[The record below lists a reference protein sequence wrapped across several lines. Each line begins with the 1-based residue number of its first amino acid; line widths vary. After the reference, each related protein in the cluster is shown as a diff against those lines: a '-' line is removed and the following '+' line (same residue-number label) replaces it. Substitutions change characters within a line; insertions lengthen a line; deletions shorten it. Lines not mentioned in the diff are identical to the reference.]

1 MTLRKKIENNLFPS
15 VFILFI
21 VSGYL
26 LRPTPTWAIIFY
38 AILVPATFII
48 YIKNKNLFIENFQNT
63 IFTTSVILILWFLLT
78 ISWGVN
84 QPDFNVKKYIARSI
98 TNLIFLFTAAHFFS
112 LPNEKWKKTLFKY
125 LPYAVFINITI
136 SIVVFYAVN
145 ENPLNQRMIGWAETR
160 HPILG
165 SLVILTGFC
174 ITYYQ
179 SQIATTKIEK
189 VTYAAIC
196 ISCGIFIILTQSR
209 GPLLTLLFICAS
221 FTVFSGKTVRWLML
235 GTLVF
240 LLAVFTFNDEIQR
253 QVLQSL
259 SRNPWRFEIW
269 MDAWKYIQ
277 NAPIIGNG
285 LASLNTF
292 GAIEQKFPHSIY
304 VSSAFFGGAIGLFL
318 LLALF
323 AQLAWAALNTEDKTT
338 KAFHLGLL
346 CVPVIGGLT
355 DLAQVSK
362 SPGELWYILWV
373 PVTIIIGHS
382 IKSRREQKQQAQ
394 QSSIE

>member
-1 MTLRKKIENNLFPS
+1 MNTIKERVFPIS
-15 VFILFI
+15 FSIFLI
-21 VSGYL
+21 SGYL
-26 LRPTPTWAIIFY
+26 IHPTPMWAIIFY
-38 AILVPATFII
+38 AIIIPAFLIITF
-48 YIKNKNLFIENFQNT
+48 KNKEEITSLFKDKT
-63 IFTTSVILILWFLLT
+63 FTTGVILIVWFLLS

-84 QPDFNVKKYIARSI
+84 QPDFNIKKYISRSI
-98 TNLIFLFTAAHFFS
+98 INLIFLLSAAYFFS
-112 LPNEKWKKTLFKY
+112 THTYWKNFTFKIF
-125 LPYAVFINITI
+125 PYAVIANI
-136 SIVVFYAVN
+136 SISLFVFYGMDAHS
-145 ENPLNQRMIGWAETR
+145 LSDRLSGWAETR

-165 SLVILTGFC
+165 SLVILIGFC
-174 ITYYQ
+174 ISFYQ
-179 SQIATTKIEK
+179 SQISTKNKDKIIYAT
-189 VTYAAIC
+189 IC
-196 ISCGIFIILTQSR
+196 LSCVLFVILSQSR
-209 GPLLTLLFICAS
+209 GPLLTLLCIGIIFSI
-221 FTVFSGKTVRWLML
+221 FSGKVVRRCAIGILFSIASI
-235 GTLVF
+235 F
-240 LLAVFTFNDEIQR
+240 LISDEIQN
-253 QVLQSL
+253 QVIQSL
-259 SRNPWRFEIW
+259 SRNPWRLEIW

-323 AQLAWAALNTEDKTT
+323 AQLAWAALNTEEKTT
-338 KAFHLGLL
+338 KAFHFGLL

-394 QSSIE
+394 

>member
-1 MTLRKKIENNLFPS
+1 MNTIKERVFPIS
-15 VFILFI
+15 FCFFLT
-21 VSGYL
+21 SGYL
-26 LRPTPTWAIIFY
+26 IHPTPMWAIIFY
-38 AILVPATFII
+38 AIIIPAFLIITFKNKEEITSLFKDKTFI
-48 YIKNKNLFIENFQNT
+48 T
-63 IFTTSVILILWFLLT
+63 GVILIIWFLLS

-84 QPDFNVKKYIARSI
+84 QPEFNIKKYITRSI
-98 TNLIFLFTAAHFFS
+98 VNLIFLFSAAYFFS
-112 LPNEKWKKTLFKY
+112 NHTKWENLLFKI
-125 LPYAVFINITI
+125 LPYAVLINTLI
-136 SIVVFYAVN
+136 STFLFYGVDTHT
-145 ENPLNQRMIGWAETR
+145 LSDRLTGWAETR

-165 SLVILTGFC
+165 SLVVLTGFC
-174 ITYYQ
+174 ISFYQ
-179 SQIATTKIEK
+179 SQISTKNKDKILYAT
-189 VTYAAIC
+189 IC
-196 ISCGIFIILTQSR
+196 FSCVLFVILTQSR
-209 GPLLTLLFICAS
+209 GPLLTLLCIGIIFSI
-221 FTVFSGKTVRWLML
+221 FSGKVVRRCAIGILFSIASI
-235 GTLVF
+235 F
-240 LLAVFTFNDEIQR
+240 LISDEIQN
-253 QVLQSL
+253 QVIQSL

-277 NAPIIGNG
+277 DAPIIGNG

>member
-1 MTLRKKIENNLFPS
+1 MNTIEKYVFPVS
-15 VFILFI
+15 FSIFII
-21 VSGYL
+21 SGYL
-26 LRPTPTWAIIFY
+26 IHPTPTWAIIFY
-38 AILVPATFII
+38 AIIAPTFTII
-48 YIKNKNLFIENFQNT
+48 IFKEKKELFGLFKNKILI
-63 IFTTSVILILWFLLT
+63 TSAILILWFLLT

-84 QPDFNVKKYIARSI
+84 QPEFNVKKYISRSLV
-98 TNLIFLFTAAHFFS
+98 NLIFLFTATYFFS
-112 LPNEKWKKTLFKY
+112 KCTRWKDFLFKA
-125 LPYAVFINITI
+125 LPYAVLLNILI
-136 SIVVFYAVN
+136 SIVLFYAIDTHT
-145 ENPLNQRMIGWAETR
+145 LNDRLTGWAETR

-174 ITYYQ
+174 ISFYQ
-179 SQIATTKIEK
+179 SQISTEKKYKIFYAT
-189 VTYAAIC
+189 VC
-196 ISCGIFIILTQSR
+196 LFCVFFVILTQSR
-209 GPLLTLLFICAS
+209 GPFLTLFCIGIIFS
-221 FTVFSGKTVRWLML
+221 IFSGKVVRRCTAGILFSI
-235 GTLVF
+235 VSIF
-240 LLAVFTFNDEIQR
+240 LLSDEIQ
-253 QVLQSL
+253 QHAIQSL

-277 NAPIIGNG
+277 DAPIIGNG

-323 AQLAWAALNTEDKTT
+323 AQLAWAAWNTEDRTT

-346 CVPVIGGLT
+346 CVPIIGGLT

-382 IKSRREQKQQAQ
+382 IKSHREQKQQAQ
-394 QSSIE
+394 QTFIE

>member
-1 MTLRKKIENNLFPS
+1 
-15 VFILFI
+15 
-21 VSGYL
+21 
-26 LRPTPTWAIIFY
+26 
-38 AILVPATFII
+38 
-48 YIKNKNLFIENFQNT
+48 
-63 IFTTSVILILWFLLT
+63 
-78 ISWGVN
+78 
-84 QPDFNVKKYIARSI
+84 
-98 TNLIFLFTAAHFFS
+98 
-112 LPNEKWKKTLFKY
+112 
-125 LPYAVFINITI
+125 
-136 SIVVFYAVN
+136 
-145 ENPLNQRMIGWAETR
+145 
-160 HPILG
+160 
-165 SLVILTGFC
+165 
-174 ITYYQ
+174 
-179 SQIATTKIEK
+179 
-189 VTYAAIC
+189 
-196 ISCGIFIILTQSR
+196 
-209 GPLLTLLFICAS
+209 
-221 FTVFSGKTVRWLML
+221 ML